1 MTTQKAHSP
10 SLDKPWFC
18 FDGDD
23 YEYFATEAEAI
34 TAAEAAIQYFLD
46 ESWSE
51 EVENIKVGKVTRI
64 ATKTNVVE
72 RPDEL
77 DEEGCDGTGQYW
89 PDHISHC
96 CDYEPLPM
104 K

>member
-64 ATKTNVVE
+64 ATKN
-72 RPDEL
+72 
-77 DEEGCDGTGQYW
+77 Q
-89 PDHISHC
+89 C
-96 CDYEPLPM
+96 C
-104 K
+104 